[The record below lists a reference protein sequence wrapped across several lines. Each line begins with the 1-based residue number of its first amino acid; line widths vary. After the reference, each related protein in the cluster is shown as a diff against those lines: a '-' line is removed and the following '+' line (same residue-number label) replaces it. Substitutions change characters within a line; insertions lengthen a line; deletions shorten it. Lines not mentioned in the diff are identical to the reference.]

1 MLINGRRILAN
12 LDTHASVSVI
22 DASVASQ
29 LELKVQSV
37 SGLLHLAAAGTSTPR
52 LGVVQAELKLGTTK
66 VKSTQTSV
74 ELMNLS
80 NGVAMLLGLTDMIN
94 LGLTVSNL
102 PSGFSEPSSVRS
114 VESKNR
120 RDNLGE
126 APVVKN
132 PADPLLRS
140 TAPKAMYVMKS

>member
-1 MLINGRRILAN
+1 
-12 LDTHASVSVI
+12 
-22 DASVASQ
+22 
-29 LELKVQSV
+29 V

-52 LGVVQAELKLGTTK
+52 LGVVQAELKLGTSK

-102 PSGFSEPSSVRS
+102 PSGFPEPSSVRS

-120 RDNLGE
+120 RDDLGE

-132 PADPLLRS
+132 PADPLLHS
-140 TAPKAMYVMKS
+140 TAPKAMEKLNKQNVNYYFILQQYQNHLVNLLKESLEINSKLVGFC